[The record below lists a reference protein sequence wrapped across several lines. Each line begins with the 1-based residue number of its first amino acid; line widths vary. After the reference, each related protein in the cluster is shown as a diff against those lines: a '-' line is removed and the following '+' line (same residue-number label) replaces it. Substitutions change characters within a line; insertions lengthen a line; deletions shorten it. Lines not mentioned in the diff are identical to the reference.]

1 MRNGVAVPRSRL
13 PHTAQKCLW
22 GEEGQEEMHS
32 CILKPLMP
40 CPSSLRF
47 GREFCGR
54 EPLPSSTGKVC
65 DSGLE
70 GS

>member
-1 MRNGVAVPRSRL
+1 MGSLSLVPGFPTQPRS
-13 PHTAQKCLW
+13 ACE
-22 GEEGQEEMHS
+22 GVGQEEMRS